1 MLMLFIIVIKC
12 ISNTML
18 ESVLFL
24 RHFHALYIRKL
35 QLRKIYGIY
44 NTIDN
49 NNRTN
54 RYTIYAKYNNNDKYT
69 INIINEMYVLFGR
82 YGIFGIY
89 VMCDRS
95 VSFCRFQWS
104 LLKKLIVL
112 FKSIEEVTEWL
123 GGQKYCTL
131 SLIYLF
137 IYALYY
143 YY

>member
-18 ESVLFL
+18 ESVLFS

-44 NTIDN
+44 DTIDN

-89 VMCDRS
+89 VICDRS
-95 VSFCRFQWS
+95 VSFCRFQQHQFYD
-104 LLKKLIVL
+104 LKIVL
-112 FKSIEEVTEWL
+112 
-123 GGQKYCTL
+123 
-131 SLIYLF
+131 
-137 IYALYY
+137 
-143 YY
+143 